1 MIVKRQLHDIV
12 AVFFVCQ
19 NIHRKRGFIM
29 AYTPYNPY
37 QNPYYPYPQM
47 QQQNNM
53 VQTQMSLPQPQQNN
67 QGLIWVSGEVGAKSY
82 LVAPNTTVMLMDSE
96 QSVFYIKSTDGAG
109 MPTIRAYEY
118 KERTETHENTRER
131 LEQKDLSEQYV
142 TRDEYKSL
150 IEKYEELSKEL
161 KSATQN
167 SNRNSNNDS
176 NQKRKEVNNE

>member
-1 MIVKRQLHDIV
+1 
-12 AVFFVCQ
+12 
-19 NIHRKRGFIM
+19 M

-47 QQQNNM
+47 QQQQPM
-53 VQTQMSLPQPQQNN
+53 IPTQMSGTSQPQNN

-118 KERTETHENTRER
+118 KERTQNAPQQAVIEQ
-131 LEQKDLSEQYV
+131 QKDLSEQYV
-142 TRDEYKSL
+142 TRDEYNSL

-161 KSATQN
+161 KATQN
-167 SNRNSNNDS
+167 SNRNSNNS
-176 NQKRKEVNNE
+176 NQKRKEVDNG